1 MLVYLWVRIV
11 VVEVGGGEGLVC
23 IHLGEGSSRRG
34 VGELVP
40 LGEESSHI
48 GLVCTVYLWVRV
60 VVV

>member
-1 MLVYLWVRIV
+1 MGEDSSRRGGG
-11 VVEVGGGEGLVC
+11 GGGEGLVC
-23 IHLGEGSSRRG
+23 IPVGEGSSRRG
-34 VGELVP
+34 VGELVCIP

>member
-1 MLVYLWVRIV
+1 M
-11 VVEVGGGEGLVC
+11 C

-34 VGELVP
+34 VGELVCIP